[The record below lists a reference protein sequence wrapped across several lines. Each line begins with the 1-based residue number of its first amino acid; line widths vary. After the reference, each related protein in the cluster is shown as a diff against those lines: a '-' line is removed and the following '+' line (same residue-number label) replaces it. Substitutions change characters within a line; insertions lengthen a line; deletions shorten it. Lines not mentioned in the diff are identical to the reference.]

1 MENIARRKSAP
12 DPITRDP
19 KEAPTA
25 PADPVVALRE
35 FLAERE
41 RTRTFAPG
49 EFAKFER
56 RVMELTREVARN
68 AIAHDLSAADGETEA
83 IEVAGRTMR
92 RVLRSPQSYMT
103 AAGTVTVER
112 WLYKDRTDEAG
123 RAVAPMELRSGIV
136 EGFWTPEAA
145 KQSAWVVAQMTPAKA
160 EELFERVG
168 SMQPSKSSLDRLPKA
183 LSEVWEAE
191 RESFEDRLR
200 DHLAIPENAVSL
212 AVSIDGV
219 LAPMEG
225 TAPVAKRAAARAEG
239 RTSQGPVGYREI
251 GCATLSFCDDKGD
264 MIAAIRLGRAP
275 EVKKAT
281 LKVQV
286 LAEVMAILERRPEL
300 KVVKVADAVA
310 DNWDFLRALV
320 PEGEEAIDFFHA
332 SEHLH
337 AALAAAYGDGTRET
351 RYRFEEYRD
360 RLRDEPEGVTAV
372 IRALAYLKRKHPR
385 DETIR
390 RAVAYFRNN
399 KGRMRYAELRAAG
412 LPIGSGVVEAACKT
426 LVTQRLKLSG
436 MRWSAPGAQSILT
449 LRGWDLSDRFDHGWA
464 LVAAHYQVQV
474 HALAHVVH
482 IRPRASR

>member
-1 MENIARRKSAP
+1 
-12 DPITRDP
+12 
-19 KEAPTA
+19 
-25 PADPVVALRE
+25 
-35 FLAERE
+35 
-41 RTRTFAPG
+41 
-49 EFAKFER
+49 
-56 RVMELTREVARN
+56 
-68 AIAHDLSAADGETEA
+68 
-83 IEVAGRTMR
+83 
-92 RVLRSPQSYMT
+92 
-103 AAGTVTVER
+103 
-112 WLYKDRTDEAG
+112 
-123 RAVAPMELRSGIV
+123 
-136 EGFWTPEAA
+136 
-145 KQSAWVVAQMTPAKA
+145 
-160 EELFERVG
+160 
-168 SMQPSKSSLDRLPKA
+168 
-183 LSEVWEAE
+183 
-191 RESFEDRLR
+191 
-200 DHLAIPENAVSL
+200 
-212 AVSIDGV
+212 
-219 LAPMEG
+219 
-225 TAPVAKRAAARAEG
+225 
-239 RTSQGPVGYREI
+239 
-251 GCATLSFCDDKGD
+251 
-264 MIAAIRLGRAP
+264 
-275 EVKKAT
+275 
-281 LKVQV
+281 
-286 LAEVMAILERRPEL
+286 MAILERRPEL

>member
-1 MENIARRKSAP
+1 MKPLDAQWDLHP
-12 DPITRDP
+12 
-19 KEAPTA
+19 
-25 PADPVVALRE
+25 
-35 FLAERE
+35 
-41 RTRTFAPG
+41 
-49 EFAKFER
+49 
-56 RVMELTREVARN
+56 N

-145 KQSAWVVAQMTPAKA
+145 KQGAWVVAQMTPAKA

-191 RESFEDRLR
+191 RESFEARLR

-251 GCATLSFCDDKGD
+251 GCVNFPPSSGQVDYAA
-264 MIAAIRLGRAP
+264 IAAMCL
-275 EVKKAT
+275 
-281 LKVQV
+281 LSSNS
-286 LAEVMAILERRPEL
+286 M
-300 KVVKVADAVA
+300 
-310 DNWDFLRALV
+310 
-320 PEGEEAIDFFHA
+320 
-332 SEHLH
+332 
-337 AALAAAYGDGTRET
+337 
-351 RYRFEEYRD
+351 
-360 RLRDEPEGVTAV
+360 
-372 IRALAYLKRKHPR
+372 
-385 DETIR
+385 
-390 RAVAYFRNN
+390 
-399 KGRMRYAELRAAG
+399 G
-412 LPIGSGVVEAACKT
+412 LS
-426 LVTQRLKLSG
+426 
-436 MRWSAPGAQSILT
+436 
-449 LRGWDLSDRFDHGWA
+449 
-464 LVAAHYQVQV
+464 
-474 HALAHVVH
+474 
-482 IRPRASR
+482 